1 MSFLVFCLIPLVISC
16 IYVLVYDTT
25 RRVSLR
31 DLDRSVV
38 FGKIVICLG
47 FYFLLMNITHDL
59 PESSCILVLLLEIL
73 SGIDIFILRIPTE
86 LLAAAALLS
95 AGLMFRIPLSV
106 VAFVGS
112 ILIGVVF
119 WIFRERI
126 GLGSYD
132 ILLMV
137 LLGTMLPGVAVLV
150 KYIAVILI
158 LWGGMGSIAGVLK
171 NKKDLMIPLVPLIT
185 FSFFAV
191 QTFL

>member
-1 MSFLVFCLIPLVISC
+1 MSFLVFCIIPLVISY
-16 IYVLVYDTT
+16 IYVLVYGKT

-31 DLDRSVV
+31 DRDRSVV

-47 FYFLLMNITHDL
+47 FNFLLMNITHDFS
-59 PESSCILVLLLEIL
+59 ENSCILVLLLEIL

-106 VAFVGS
+106 VSFVGS

-119 WIFRERI
+119 GIFRKRI

-137 LLGTMLPGVAVLV
+137 LLGTLLPGVAVLV
-150 KYIAVILI
+150 KYIATILI
-158 LWGGMGSIAGVLK
+158 LWGILGSIAAVLK
-171 NKKDLMIPLVPLIT
+171 NKKDLMIPLVPLIS
-185 FSFFAV
+185 FSYFAV

>member
-1 MSFLVFCLIPLVISC
+1 MSFLVFCIIPLVISC
-16 IYVLVYDTT
+16 IYVLVYDKT

-47 FYFLLMNITHDL
+47 YNFLLMKITHDF
-59 PESSCILVLLLEIL
+59 PESSCILALLLEIL

-95 AGLMFRIPLSV
+95 AGLMFCIPLSV

-137 LLGTMLPGVAVLV
+137 LLGTMLPGVVMLV

-158 LWGGMGSIAGVLK
+158 LWGVMGSIPGVLK

-185 FSFFAV
+185 FSYFAV

>member
-1 MSFLVFCLIPLVISC
+1 MSFLVFCIIPLVISY
-16 IYVLVYDTT
+16 IYVLVYGKT
-25 RRVSLR
+25 RRVSVR

-47 FYFLLMNITHDL
+47 FNFLLMKITHDF
-59 PESSCILVLLLEIL
+59 PESSCILTLLLEIL

-112 ILIGVVF
+112 ILIGIVF
-119 WIFRERI
+119 WSIREWI
-126 GLGSYD
+126 GLGAYD

-158 LWGGMGSIAGVLK
+158 LWGVMGSIAGVLK

-185 FSFFAV
+185 FSYFAV

>member
-1 MSFLVFCLIPLVISC
+1 MSFLVFCIIPLVISY
-16 IYVLVYDTT
+16 IYVLVYGKT

-31 DLDRSVV
+31 DRDRSVV

-47 FYFLLMNITHDL
+47 FNSLLMNITHDF
-59 PESSCILVLLLEIL
+59 PENSCIFVLLLEIL
-73 SGIDIFILRIPTE
+73 SGLDIFILRIPTE

-106 VAFVGS
+106 VSFVGS
-112 ILIGVVF
+112 ILIGVF
-119 WIFRERI
+119 FGIFRKRI

-137 LLGTMLPGVAVLV
+137 LLGTMLPGVVVQV
-150 KYIAVILI
+150 KYVAVILI
-158 LWGGMGSIAGVLK
+158 LWGILGAIAGVLK

-185 FSFFAV
+185 FSYFAV
-191 QTFL
+191 QPFL

>member
-1 MSFLVFCLIPLVISC
+1 MSFLIFCIIPLVISY
-16 IYVLVYDTT
+16 IYVIAYCKT
-25 RRVSLR
+25 RKVPLR
-31 DLDRSVV
+31 DRDRSVI

-47 FYFLLMNITHDL
+47 FNFLLMKIARSFPGN
-59 PESSCILVLLLEIL
+59 SCILVTLLEVL

-112 ILIGVVF
+112 ILIGIVF
-119 WIFRERI
+119 WSIREWI
-126 GLGSYD
+126 GLGAYD

-158 LWGGMGSIAGVLK
+158 LWGVMGSIAGVLK